1 MPLVEPA
8 AIMPTSRNANH
19 HVHGKND
26 GVKRNTGKGGQT
38 EKKNASIFVL
48 GGRNSTSSYSKGGR
62 NHAFALRTGAVFRA
76 RSAQTK
82 GFIDFFFVVWSSVCV
97 FFFFSILFS
106 ALCRAMSGAGKEK
119 SVSRVGRRHDTGR
132 LSDRGGHLNPAIAGM
147 TFSFFFRC
155 IHFPV
160 TYLRGR

>member
-1 MPLVEPA
+1 MPLLYVQEQCFELEA
-8 AIMPTSRNANH
+8 LKQK
-19 HVHGKND
+19 VL
-26 GVKRNTGKGGQT
+26 
-38 EKKNASIFVL
+38 SIFFL
-48 GGRNSTSSYSKGGR
+48 LSGLRC
-62 NHAFALRTGAVFRA
+62 AF
-76 RSAQTK
+76 
-82 GFIDFFFVVWSSVCV
+82 